1 MRPGMA
7 RLTLGLG
14 SAALLAAAAA
24 CSSSSSSSTSAAAPA
39 SPASSA
45 AGAASA
51 SASAA
56 GAGSG
61 SAAGAGSGGAAAAGT
76 CGSIPT
82 ISYTDKSGLVAGLG
96 SYAANYNGFDGT
108 IYASPWSTWKG
119 KSSGIKVGI
128 LIDGLTNPFQPEL
141 ESSLESDFKALGYR
155 TVALAPS
162 SDSVTS
168 QLQGYQTLLND
179 HVDLIVAQVQSPTA
193 YNSLIDKAARQG
205 IPTVGVLNEIDDAN
219 AVNVV
224 PNSVL
229 GGAELAQFVVRQA
242 QEKGLVLFLH
252 GIPGVS
258 IDTDTVNGANAV
270 LKLCSGITANE
281 SIVTQFAP
289 PIAKQQVLSFLSTH
303 TQPVAGVITAGPFTS
318 GVIQAFLQAG
328 KTVPVITN
336 NGLDEG
342 GLAYWIQH
350 KSTFN
355 GVALANT
362 PNGLA
367 SAVAQVTS
375 KMFAGDGVKLNTLAI
390 APPVATSD
398 NLTKY
403 VTVDPSW
410 TINTAGT
417 ATGPAS
423 AYVSQAYL
431 DSIFTR

>member
-1 MRPGMA
+1 MRPGIA

-24 CSSSSSSSTSAAAPA
+24 CSSSSSSSSGSTSAAA
-39 SPASSA
+39 PASSA
-45 AGAASA
+45 AGAASG
-51 SASAA
+51 ASAA
-56 GAGSG
+56 
-61 SAAGAGSGGAAAAGT
+61 AAGTGT

-82 ISYTDKSGLVAGLG
+82 ISYTDQSGLVAGLG

-108 IYASPWSTWKG
+108 IYKSPWSTWKG
-119 KSSGIKVGI
+119 KASGPKIGI

-141 ESSLESDFKALGYR
+141 ENSLQSEFKALGYS
-155 TVALAPS
+155 TVTLAPS
-162 SDSVTS
+162 ANSVTD
-168 QLQGYQTLLND
+168 QLQGYQTLLNE
-179 HVDLIVAQVQSPTA
+179 HVDMIVVEAQSPTA
-193 YNSLIDKAARQG
+193 YNSLIDKAAKEG
-205 IPTVGVLNEIDDAN
+205 IPTVGVLNEIADAN

-242 QEKGLVLFLH
+242 QDKGLVLFLH

-258 IDTDTVNGANAV
+258 IDTDTMNGANAV

-289 PIAKQQVLSFLSTH
+289 PIAKQQVLSFLNTH

-318 GVIQAFLQAG
+318 GVIQAFVQAG
-328 KTVPVITN
+328 RSVPVITN

-342 GLAYWIQH
+342 GLAYWVQH

-362 PNGLA
+362 SNGLA
-367 SAVAQVTS
+367 GAVARVAH
-375 KMFAGDGVKLNTLAI
+375 KMLAGDGIKINTLAI
-390 APPVATSD
+390 TPPVATSS
-398 NLTKY
+398 NMAQY
-403 VTVDPSW
+403 ITVDPSW
-410 TINTAGT
+410 TINTVGT
-417 ATGPAS
+417 ATGPVGN
-423 AYVSQAYL
+423 YVSQAYI
-431 DSIFTR
+431 DSIFAK

>member
-1 MRPGMA
+1 MRPRIA

-14 SAALLAAAAA
+14 SAALLAAATA
-24 CSSSSSSSTSAAAPA
+24 CSSSSSSSTSAT
-39 SPASSA
+39 PASSA
-45 AGAASA
+45 AGTGSA
-51 SASAA
+51 STGSATSA
-56 GAGSG
+56 SG
-61 SAAGAGSGGAAAAGT
+61 STASGTAAAASGACGT
-76 CGSIPT
+76 IPN
-82 ISYTDKSGLVAGLG
+82 IGYTDQSGLVAGLG
-96 SYAANYNGFDGT
+96 NYAANYNGFDGT
-108 IYASPWSTWKG
+108 IYKSPWSTWPG
-119 KSSGIKVGI
+119 KSSGVKVGI
-128 LIDGLTNPFQPEL
+128 LIDGLSNPFQPEL
-141 ESSLESDFKALGYR
+141 ESSLESGFKALGYS

-162 SDSVTS
+162 SDSVTN

-179 HVDLIVAQVQSPTA
+179 HVDMIVAQVQSPTA
-193 YNSLIDKAARQG
+193 YNSLIDKAAKEG
-205 IPTVGVLNEIDDAN
+205 IPTIGVLNDIADAN

-242 QEKGLVLFLH
+242 QDKGLVLFLH
-252 GIPGVS
+252 GIPGVP
-258 IDTDTVNGANAV
+258 IDTDTMNGANAV

-289 PIAKQQVLSFLSTH
+289 PIAKQQVLSFLNTH
-303 TQPVAGVITAGPFTS
+303 PQPVAGVITAGPFTS

-328 KTVPVITN
+328 KTVPPITN

-367 SAVAQVTS
+367 NAVVQVAH
-375 KMFAGDGVKLNTLAI
+375 KMLAGDGVKINTLAI
-390 APPVATSD
+390 APPLATSD

-403 VTVDPSW
+403 VTIDPSW
-410 TINTAGT
+410 TINTAGS
-417 ATGPAS
+417 ATGPAD
-423 AYVSQAYL
+423 AYVSQAYI
-431 DSIFTR
+431 DSIFTK